1 MSHVDSPLGRGR
13 GGLANIH
20 MNILIV
26 YATNS
31 GGTYL
36 AGERI
41 LKILQGGGHD
51 VEMAEAISVRPSIMK
66 KYNLVIFGSPTWKV
80 GGTEALPQEFMLTL
94 LEQMRRESTSVQ
106 RYAAYGCGE
115 KSFTIFCGAVDYI
128 DTVLKGLGARKIVPS
143 LKLDGYYFHLL
154 DNQKIVDKWAGELL
168 KLL

>member
-1 MSHVDSPLGRGR
+1 MGWQ
-13 GGLANIH
+13 NTY

-41 LKILQGGGHD
+41 LRILQGGGHD
-51 VEMAEAISVRPSIMK
+51 VELVEAKNVRPSVLK
-66 KYNLVIFGSPTWKV
+66 KYSLVIFGSPTWHI
-80 GGTEALPQEFMLTL
+80 GGAEAMPQEFMLAL
-94 LEQMRRESTSVQ
+94 LEQMRRESTTVE

-128 DTVLKGLGARKIVPS
+128 DTVLKGLGAKKIVPS

-154 DNQKIVDKWAGELL
+154 ENQKIVDKWASELL
-168 KLL
+168 GFL